1 LFLPVIPSSYD
12 ADLIFDTMD
21 SIRPDATAT
30 EKSQMS
36 KNHASEPSRPESMA
50 SASSPDLEHGTMEG
64 VDPGKG
70 GLLDYILRLE
80 IALGFEA
87 RGIDRVPE
95 ALRER
100 QTVFADYAQM
110 SVIWF
115 SSNITANNMLLGILG
130 PLLFEVGL
138 VDGMILGA
146 FGAMLGAMCAGYTST
161 FGPLSGCRTMV
172 SNNGAIG
179 ATWR

>member
-1 LFLPVIPSSYD
+1 MQGTD
-12 ADLIFDTMD
+12 FDTMD
-21 SIRPDATAT
+21 PTRPDATVT
-30 EKSQMS
+30 EKSQGS
-36 KNHASEPSRPESMA
+36 KNHASQPSRTESMV
-50 SASSPDLEHGTMEG
+50 SASSPDLEHGTMES
-64 VDPGKG
+64 VPQGKG
-70 GLLDYILRLE
+70 VLDYILRFEL
-80 IALGFEA
+80 ALGFEV

-115 SSNITANNMLLGILG
+115 SSNITANNLLLGLLG

-138 VDGMILGA
+138 VDGMILSA
-146 FGAMLGAMCAGYTST
+146 FGAMVGAMCAGYTST

-172 SNNGAIG
+172 SSIPRHGPVVTVG
-179 ATWR
+179 